1 MPYATARDGVKLYFE
16 EAGAG
21 APVIFVH
28 EYAADYRTWE
38 PQLRYL
44 SRQFR
49 CVTFSARGYPPSDIP
64 TANAAYSQAIA
75 RDDVIAVM
83 DHLEI
88 DKAHVV
94 GHSMGAYTTL
104 HVGLDYP
111 ERCRSLTV
119 AGCGWGSDQSMREQA
134 EQMGRAIADMFRNE
148 GIEIAAN
155 KYANFP
161 VRLQHRAK
169 DPRGWAEFLRLLS
182 EHSGEGHALTMLNVQ
197 LKRPTLYELRER
209 LAKLTIPML
218 IVSGDEDDWCLDGS
232 VLLKRT
238 VPTAGLLVLP
248 RSGHTITSEE
258 PEAFSRGLF
267 ELFTAVDAG
276 RWMAHRLPAK
286 ATT

>member
-1 MPYATARDGVKLYFE
+1 MPYAPAKDGVRLYFE
-16 EAGAG
+16 EAGSG
-21 APVIFVH
+21 TPVVFVH

-44 SRQFR
+44 SRQYR
-49 CVTFSARGYPPSDIP
+49 CVTFSARGYPPSDVP
-64 TANAAYSQAIA
+64 EADTAYSQAIA

-83 DHLEI
+83 DHLAI
-88 DKAHVV
+88 DRAHVV

-111 ERCRSLTV
+111 QRCRSLTI
-119 AGCGWGSDQSMREQA
+119 AGCGWGSDPTASEQA
-134 EQMGRAIADMFRNE
+134 EQFGRAIADMFRNE
-148 GIEIAAN
+148 GIAAAAD

-169 DPRGWAEFLRLLS
+169 DPRGWAEFLRWLS
-182 EHSGEGHALTMLNVQ
+182 EHSAEGHALTMLNVQ
-197 LKRPTLYELRER
+197 LKRPTLHELRDR
-209 LAKLTIPML
+209 LAALRIPML
-218 IVSGDEDDWCLDGS
+218 VVSGDEDDWCLDGS

-258 PEAFSRGLF
+258 PEAFNRALS
-267 ELFTAVDAG
+267 ELFTAADSG
-276 RWMAHRLPAK
+276 RWMAHRYRQ
-286 ATT
+286 